1 MNQELVIA
9 IKELITKAGHIAL
22 EARKDGIKVEWKE
35 DNSPV
40 TNADKAIS
48 QYIFDGLSKLKPEIP
63 IICEER
69 PLVSIDKDKPFWLVD
84 PIDGTRSFI
93 SNKDSFTVNIAL
105 IDNREAVCGFIYQP
119 TKKMLYFTDENK
131 QFCIEQ
137 NGKSITRNIHNQ
149 DGFVAI
155 VSSNSFNSVTANYLK
170 ENDFI
175 EVISIPSS
183 LKLCLIAEGIGDV
196 FPKFGTTME
205 WDIAAGHA
213 LIKAA
218 GGDIYLLDGGLMLYA
233 KDNFRNSHFIA
244 ANKKWL
250 STAIERRSCS

>member
-1 MNQELVIA
+1 MDKNLIIA
-9 IKELITKAGHIAL
+9 IKELIVKAGHIAID
-22 EARKDGIKVEWKE
+22 AREKGIEVEWKD

-40 TNADKAIS
+40 TNADKEIS
-48 QYIFDGLSKLKPEIP
+48 QCIFDGLSQLKPDIP
-63 IICEER
+63 VICEER
-69 PLVSIDKDKPFWLVD
+69 PLVSINKNKRFWLID

-105 IDNREAVCGFIYQP
+105 IDNREPIYGFIYQP
-119 TKKMLYFTDENK
+119 AKEMLYFTNENR

-137 NGKSITRNIHNQ
+137 NGKPVNKNIHEQ

-155 VSSNSFNSVTANYLK
+155 VSSNHFNSVTSDYLK
-170 ENDFI
+170 ENDFT
-175 EVISIPSS
+175 EVIAVPSS
-183 LKLCLIAEGIGDV
+183 LKLCLIAEGVGDV

-218 GGDIYLLDGGLMLYA
+218 GGDIHLLEGDLMLYA
-233 KDNFRNSHFIA
+233 KDNFQNPHFIA
-244 ANKKWL
+244 TNKKWL
-250 STAIERRSCS
+250 EFK

>member
-1 MNQELVIA
+1 MNQDLVIA

-105 IDNREAVCGFIYQP
+105 IDNREAVYGFIYQP

-137 NGKSITRNIHNQ
+137 NGKFLAQNTHGE

-155 VSSNSFNSVTANYLK
+155 VSSNNFNSMTSDYLK
-170 ENDFI
+170 ENNFV
-175 EVISIPSS
+175 EVISVPSS
-183 LKLCLIAEGIGDV
+183 LKLCLIAEGVGDV

-213 LIKAA
+213 LIKSA
-218 GGDIYLLDGGLMLYA
+218 GGDIHLPGGELMLYA
-233 KDNFRNSHFIA
+233 KENFQNPHFIA

-250 STAIERRSCS
+250 AI